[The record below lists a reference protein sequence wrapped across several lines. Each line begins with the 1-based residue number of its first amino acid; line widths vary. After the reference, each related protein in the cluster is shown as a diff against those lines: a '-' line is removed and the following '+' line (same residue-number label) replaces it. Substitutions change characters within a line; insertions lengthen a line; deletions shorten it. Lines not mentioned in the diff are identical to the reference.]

1 MVTDTDAI
9 VGAQHALE
17 ESGSLRIPDQINIR
31 VVNNNNSLI
40 SIIPIIVN
48 FGYWINK
55 CCCTTIGATI
65 LYYFNARFHLD
76 FNGDKILF
84 FSSLFVIIF
93 IIRFKNPFKFFSK
106 ISQKISSNQNMF

>member
-1 MVTDTDAI
+1 MVTDTDT
-9 VGAQHALE
+9 QHALE

-31 VVNNNNSLI
+31 VVNNDNSLI

-48 FGYWINK
+48 LGYWINK

-84 FSSLFVIIF
+84 FSSKSMLSDY
-93 IIRFKNPFKFFSK
+93 FSH
-106 ISQKISSNQNMF
+106 